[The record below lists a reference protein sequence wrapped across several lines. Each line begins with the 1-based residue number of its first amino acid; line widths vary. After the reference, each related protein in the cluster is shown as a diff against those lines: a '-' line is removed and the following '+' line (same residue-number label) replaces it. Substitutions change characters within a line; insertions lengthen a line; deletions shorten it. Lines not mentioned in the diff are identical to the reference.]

1 MIPAALLRGLAA
13 GAIMLASCAAALALE
28 TGPARFTLSGVEGYG
43 ATTAPMA
50 VFTYRPAGWKPDG
63 RVLLVMHGR
72 GRDADRY
79 RDEWAALAEAS
90 HVLVVVPH
98 FSNEKFPGRASYNFG
113 GVIARDGRAAPRER
127 WSFGVMD
134 KVFAE
139 VRRLTGATRPRYALF
154 GHSAGAQFVHR
165 YLLMAEA
172 SDADLIITANAG
184 SYTMPDPATAFPF
197 GTGGTA
203 LDDAALKRAFARP
216 VVVLLGDQDT
226 DPNHP
231 SLPRDAAAMAQGPH
245 RLARGQRFF
254 AMAGEAAAAMGAPF
268 AWQLAT
274 VKGVGHDNGGMA
286 ADAMAH
292 VTGTH
297 VTGTHVTGTHVT
309 GAR

>member
-1 MIPAALLRGLAA
+1 MMKHNRDGLDRRAALVGLAKA
-13 GAIMLASCAAALALE
+13 FGGLALLPALGGGALALE
-28 TGPARFTLSGVEGYG
+28 AGPGRFELAGVEGFG
-43 ATTAPMA
+43 ATPAPMA
-50 VFTYRPAGWKPDG
+50 VFTYRPAAWRPDG
-63 RVLLVMHGR
+63 RILLVMHGR
-72 GRDADRY
+72 GRDADR
-79 RDEWAALAEAS
+79 DQWAAQAEAS
-90 HVLVVVPH
+90 NVLVVVPH
-98 FSNEKFPGRASYNFG
+98 FSNEKFPGRANYNFG
-113 GVIARDGRAAPRER
+113 GVIDGRNQPAPRER
-127 WSFGVMD
+127 WAFGVMD

-139 VRRLTGATRPRYALF
+139 VKRLTGATRTRYALF

-184 SYTMPDPATAFPF
+184 SYTMPDPSVAFPF

-203 LDDAALKRAFARP
+203 LDEAALRRAFARP

-254 AMAGEAAAAMGAPF
+254 EMASDAAKRIGAPF
-268 AWQLAT
+268 AWRIAT
-274 VKGVGHDNGGMA
+274 VPGVGHDNGGMA
-286 ADAMAH
+286 ADAMAY
-292 VTGTH
+292 VG
-297 VTGTHVTGTHVT
+297 